1 MGVILPL
8 FLWKMI
14 IDLEY
19 LKKNVVNEKL
29 YNFLISDNNG
39 TAYADRLIAIV
50 ESKIKLYIDI
60 SQFADSS
67 VDWWYTFPDNLKD
80 VARYLV
86 ESLFLL
92 KKENM
97 NVTKWF
103 IKSETEKFD
112 DYTNSKE
119 YKLNSILF
127 YDIPIL
133 PDYLNILD
141 AYRPDTISRFW
152 HFNVLD

>member
-1 MGVILPL
+1 MQ
-8 FLWKMI
+8 MI

-19 LKKNVVNEKL
+19 LKTNVVSEDL
-29 YNFLISDNNG
+29 YNIVIDTSKEDYVNRLIS
-39 TAYADRLIAIV
+39 IV

-60 SQFADSS
+60 DQFKTLESEDTY
-67 VDWWYTFPDNLKD
+67 VFPENIKD
-80 VARYLV
+80 VTRYLV

-92 KKENM
+92 KKEWINL
-97 NVTKWF
+97 TKWS

-112 DYTNSKE
+112 DYTGTKE

-152 HFNVLD
+152 HFNILD